1 MNSAAR
7 YFSLMLVVPLGF
19 AGVWHLQKH
28 IDAQQAAVQI
38 EDDQVILRSSKL
50 VKALSLEYAP
60 LVADIYWTRVV
71 QYFGNK
77 HAGHDPDL
85 RLLWPLLDL
94 STTLD
99 PHLLPAYHFGGIF
112 LSDSAP
118 RGAGRPDLGAEL
130 VERGIRANPDEWRL
144 YYDLG
149 FIYYFDAKDYPK
161 AAAAFLEGSKN
172 PDAFVWMKVMAAKIA
187 AEGESPE
194 TSLFLWRDIYNT
206 TKDAA
211 VKENALTHL
220 QLMKAVADCKQID
233 LLVDEYQT
241 RSGGRPKSIG
251 ELVRAGLL
259 HGAPVDPLGYA
270 YTLDENGKAEL
281 NVESPLL
288 EKQVMVMPKR

>member
-1 MNSAAR
+1 MNFKVLIA
-7 YFSLMLVVPLGF
+7 LLVLVPLGF
-19 AGVWHLQKH
+19 AGVWRLQKH
-28 IDAQQAAVQI
+28 IDARQAAVQI

-85 RLLWPLLDL
+85 RLLWPLLDV

-99 PHLLPAYHFGGIF
+99 PNLIPAYHFGGMF
-112 LSDSAP
+112 LSDAAP

-130 VERGIRANPDEWRL
+130 VERGIRANPNEWRL

-172 PDAFVWMKVMAAKIA
+172 PDAFVWMKVLAAKIA

-194 TSLFLWRDIYNT
+194 TSLFLWQDIYNT

-220 QLMKAVADCKQID
+220 QLLKAAADCKQID
-233 LLVDEYQT
+233 ALVEEYRKRT
-241 RSGGRPKSIG
+241 GAMPKSMG
-251 ELVRAGLL
+251 ELVRAGFLR
-259 HGAPVDPLGYA
+259 GAPVDPLGYP
-270 YTLDENGKAEL
+270 YTLGEDGKAEL

-288 EKQVMVMPKR
+288 EKQVMVMPKK

>member
-1 MNSAAR
+1 MNFKTLAA
-7 YFSLMLVVPLGF
+7 LLVLVPLGF
-19 AGVWHLQKH
+19 AGVWRLQKR

-38 EDDQVILRSSKL
+38 EDNQVLLRSSKL

-77 HAGHDPDL
+77 HAGRDPDL
-85 RLLWPLLDL
+85 RLLWPLLDV

-99 PHLLPAYHFGGIF
+99 PNLLPAYHFGGIF
-112 LSDSAP
+112 LSDAAP

-130 VERGIRANPDEWRL
+130 VERGIRANPSEWRL

-194 TSLFLWRDIYNT
+194 TSLFLWQDIYNT

-220 QLMKAVADCKQID
+220 QLLKAAADCKQID
-233 LLVDEYQT
+233 LLVEEYKRRT
-241 RSGGRPKSIG
+241 GAAPKSIG

-259 HGAPVDPLGYA
+259 RGAPVDPLGYA
-270 YTLDENGKAEL
+270 YTFDEDGNAEL

-288 EKQVMVMPKR
+288 EKQVMVMPKK

>member
-7 YFSLMLVVPLGF
+7 YLSLMLAVPLGF

-60 LVADIYWTRVV
+60 LVADIYWTRVA

-99 PHLLPAYHFGGIF
+99 PNLLPAYHFGGMF

-118 RGAGRPDLGAEL
+118 RGAGRPDLAAQL
-130 VERGIRANPDEWRL
+130 VERGIRANPNEWRL

-149 FIYYFDAKDYPK
+149 YIYYFDAKDYPK

-194 TSLFLWRDIYNT
+194 TSLFLWQDIYNT

-211 VKENALTHL
+211 VKQNAMTHL
-220 QLMKAVADCKQID
+220 QLMRVVMDCKQID
-233 LLVDEYQT
+233 LLVEEYKRRT
-241 RSGGRPKSIG
+241 GAAPKSIG
-251 ELVRAGLL
+251 ELVPAGLL
-259 HGAPVDPLGYA
+259 RGVPVDPLGYA
-270 YTLDENGKAEL
+270 YTLDEDGKAEL

-288 EKQVMVMPKR
+288 EKQVLVMPKK

>member
-1 MNSAAR
+1 MSSRALIA
-7 YFSLMLVVPLGF
+7 LLVLVPLGF

-38 EDDQVILRSSKL
+38 EDDQVILRSSRL

-85 RLLWPLLDL
+85 RLLWPLLDV

-99 PHLLPAYHFGGIF
+99 PSLMPAYHFGGTF
-112 LSDSAP
+112 LGDAPP
-118 RGAGRPDLGAEL
+118 RGAGRPDLAVQL
-130 VERGIRANPDEWRL
+130 VERGIRANPGEWRL

-187 AEGESPE
+187 SEGESPE
-194 TSLFLWRDIYNT
+194 TSLFLWQDIYNT

-220 QLMKAVADCKQID
+220 QLMKAAADCKQID
-233 LLVDEYQT
+233 ALVEEY
-241 RSGGRPKSIG
+241 RKRNGAAPKSIE

-259 HGAPVDPLGYA
+259 RGVPVDPLGFA
-270 YTLDENGKAEL
+270 YTLDEDGKAEL

-288 EKQVMVMPKR
+288 EKQVMVMPKK

>member
-1 MNSAAR
+1 MSFKALIA
-7 YFSLMLVVPLGF
+7 LLVVVPLGL
-19 AGVWHLQKH
+19 AGVWGLQKS
-28 IDAQQAAVQI
+28 IDAQQAAVQV

-50 VKALSLEYAP
+50 VKAMSLEYAP
-60 LVADIYWTRVV
+60 LVADIYWTRVA

-99 PHLLPAYHFGGIF
+99 PNLLPAYHFGGVF
-112 LSDSAP
+112 LSDAAP
-118 RGAGRPDLGAEL
+118 RGAGRPDLGAKL
-130 VERGIRANPDEWRL
+130 VERGIRANPNEWRL

-194 TSLFLWRDIYNT
+194 TSLFLWQDIYNT

-211 VKENALTHL
+211 VKENALNHL
-220 QLMKAVADCKQID
+220 QLMRVAADCKQID
-233 LLVDEYQT
+233 LVVEEYKKRT
-241 RSGGRPKSIG
+241 GAAPKKYWGIGADGIVARGAGGS
-251 ELVRAGLL
+251 AGLCVYV
-259 HGAPVDPLGYA
+259 G
-270 YTLDENGKAEL
+270 
-281 NVESPLL
+281 
-288 EKQVMVMPKR
+288 

>member
-1 MNSAAR
+1 MN
-7 YFSLMLVVPLGF
+7 FKGVIVLLVLVPLGF
-19 AGVWHLQKH
+19 AGVWHLQKS
-28 IDAQQAAVQI
+28 IDAQQAAVQV

-60 LVADIYWTRVV
+60 LVADIYWTRVA

-99 PHLLPAYHFGGIF
+99 PHLIPAYHFGGMF

-130 VERGIRANPDEWRL
+130 VERGIRANPEAWRL

-149 FIYYFDAKDYPK
+149 FIYYFDAKDYPR

-172 PDAFVWMKVMAAKIA
+172 PDAYVWMKVMAAKIA
-187 AEGESPE
+187 AEGDSPE
-194 TSLFLWRDIYNT
+194 TSLFLWQDIYNT

-220 QLMKAVADCKQID
+220 RLLKALADCKQID
-233 LLVDEYQT
+233 GLVEEYRRRT
-241 RSGGRPKSIG
+241 GAAPRSIE
-251 ELVRAGLL
+251 ELVRTGLL
-259 HGAPVDPLGYA
+259 RGVPVDPLGYA
-270 YTLDENGKAEL
+270 YTLSEDGKSEL

-288 EKQVMVMPKR
+288 EKQVMVMPKK

>member
-1 MNSAAR
+1 MNFKALIA
-7 YFSLMLVVPLGF
+7 LVVLVPLGF
-19 AGVWHLQKH
+19 AGVWRLQKR
-28 IDAQQAAVQI
+28 IDVQQAAVQV

-99 PHLLPAYHFGGIF
+99 PNLLPAYHFGGMF
-112 LSDSAP
+112 LSDAAP

-130 VERGIRANPDEWRL
+130 VERGIRANPNEWRL

-194 TSLFLWRDIYNT
+194 TSLFLWQDIYNT

-211 VKENALTHL
+211 VKVNALTHL
-220 QLMKAVADCKQID
+220 QLMKAAADCKQID
-233 LLVDEYQT
+233 ALVEEYKK
-241 RSGGRPKSIG
+241 RAGAAPKGIG

-259 HGAPVDPLGYA
+259 RGAPVDPLGYA
-270 YTLDENGKAEL
+270 YTLDEDGKAEL

-288 EKQVMVMPKR
+288 EKQVMVMPKK

>member
-1 MNSAAR
+1 MNFKALIA
-7 YFSLMLVVPLGF
+7 LLVLVPLGF
-19 AGVWHLQKH
+19 AGVWRLQKR
-28 IDAQQAAVQI
+28 IDAQQAAVQV

-60 LVADIYWTRVV
+60 LVADIYWTRVA

-85 RLLWPLLDL
+85 RLLWPLLDV

-99 PHLLPAYHFGGIF
+99 PNLLPAYHFGGMF
-112 LSDSAP
+112 LSDTPP
-118 RGAGRPDLGAEL
+118 RGAGRPDLAAQL
-130 VERGIRANPDEWRL
+130 VQRGIRANPNEWRL

-149 FIYYFDAKDYPK
+149 YIYYFDAKDYPK

-194 TSLFLWRDIYNT
+194 TSMFLWQDIYNT

-220 QLMKAVADCKQID
+220 QLMKAAADCKQID
-233 LLVDEYQT
+233 LLVEEYRK
-241 RSGGRPKSIG
+241 RSGVAPKSIG

-259 HGAPVDPLGYA
+259 RGAPVDPLGYA
-270 YTLDENGKAEL
+270 YALDEDGKAEL

-288 EKQVMVMPKR
+288 EKQVMVMPKK